1 MTPAEVARGYVEAF
15 ATGDADAVASKVTE
29 AFVNEHTS
37 ALGSGVL
44 GRDAYRERLPGFLGA
59 FDGLR
64 YEIERILTDNNTVT
78 VPYRMLA
85 MHDGQQVDLRGVM
98 VIDVEGDLVAR
109 RCDYWDSLTFL
120 RQTGQA

>member
-1 MTPAEVARGYVEAF
+1 MNPTEVARSYVEAF
-15 ATGDADAVASKVTE
+15 ASGNPDLVASKVTE
-29 AFVNEHTS
+29 SFVNEHTS
-37 ALGSGVL
+37 ALGSGVV
-44 GRDAYRERLPGFLGA
+44 GRDAYRERLPGFLGS
-59 FDGLR
+59 FEGLR
-64 YEIERILTDNNTVT
+64 YEIERTLVDGDTVT

-85 MHDGQQVDLRGVM
+85 THEGHDIDLRGAM